1 QLRIPS
7 ASFPPYPA
15 IRLSLPQFAVV
26 ARFLDRDKLADVYA
40 SADICVLPSRTE
52 TCGLVALEAMA
63 SGLAV
68 VAADAGGFRES
79 IALLK
84 QYASAAVLAGTGAAP
99 FAAQY
104 FAWPAL
110 SGRPPSFCPN
120 RPLWPRRRIA
130 RPPVRVPW

>member
-1 QLRIPS
+1 M
-7 ASFPPYPA
+7 
-15 IRLSLPQFAVV
+15 
-26 ARFLDRDKLADVYA
+26 
-40 SADICVLPSRTE
+40 LPSRTE

-99 FAAQY
+99 FAA
-104 FAWPAL
+104 
-110 SGRPPSFCPN
+110 
-120 RPLWPRRRIA
+120 
-130 RPPVRVPW
+130 